1 MAQGS
6 TAYSLTAGQGG
17 VLINDTAAHTEGT
30 FMSIQAVG
38 DAAAVISSSGTT
50 SNITDFDPDITISA
64 GQTIYG
70 TFESITLASGAV
82 IAYFR

>member
-1 MAQGS
+1 MAQGH
-6 TAYSLTAGQGG
+6 TAYSLTGGQGS
-17 VLINDTAAHTEGT
+17 VFINDTAAHTEGT
-30 FMSIQAVG
+30 FMAIQAVG
-38 DAAAVISSSGTT
+38 DAAAAINNSGTT
-50 SNITDFDPDITISA
+50 SNITDFDANITISA